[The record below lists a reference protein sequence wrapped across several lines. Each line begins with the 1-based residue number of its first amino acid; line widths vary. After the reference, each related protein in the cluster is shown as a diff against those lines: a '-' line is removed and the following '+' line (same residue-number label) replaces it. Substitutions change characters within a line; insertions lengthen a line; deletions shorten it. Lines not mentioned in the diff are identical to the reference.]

1 MMNNI
6 LYFNIILFIISLTVS
21 IYYINKYLKIKE
33 SLNYNIEVKA
43 KVTYVNSMFYGYYY
57 KTFVTYQYKYQGFTY
72 EAFDKGYGKDLVKLG
87 DEVKL
92 LINPSNPKKCFLPL
106 NYRNKEKY
114 LLYGIV
120 LLIFSLNALV
130 NIISKLF

>member
-6 LYFNIILFIISLTVS
+6 WYFNIILFIISLTVS

-43 KVTYVNSMFYGYYY
+43 KVTYVNSVFYGYYY

>member
-6 LYFNIILFIISLTVS
+6 WYFNIILFIISLTVS

>member
-6 LYFNIILFIISLTVS
+6 WYFNIILFIISLTVS

-43 KVTYVNSMFYGYYY
+43 KVTYVNSVFYGYYY

-120 LLIFSLNALV
+120 LLFFSLNALV